1 MSTQNETDNSTVEEV
16 TTTQTTETTEQPK
29 TETTTT
35 EETVKPKTAPEF
47 VPLTL
52 EDIPLPEGLE
62 ALPEAQTKFLDIV
75 NDQSMSPKDR
85 AQKLVALQAEVMQ
98 TASER
103 ISSLW
108 TQQQETWQNEVR
120 ADPAYNTEEKL
131 ATSLDRVSKF
141 IDEYGTPEVREILS
155 LTGAGNNLHLL
166 RMIDKAAATL
176 AEGKPTL
183 GAPPTSSGNPDEDRA
198 RRLYPSMKS

>member
-1 MSTQNETDNSTVEEV
+1 MSTQNEPSNSPPVESPTPPTPETP
-16 TTTQTTETTEQPK
+16 TTPTTSEAPAPEAPVA
-29 TETTTT
+29 E
-35 EETVKPKTAPEF
+35 ASPEF